1 MLEHV
6 CTARTMCWPSE
17 KTVYRS
23 NVPPHPNTGVVPNVP
38 WTMRF
43 ITATVPAQSSAGAT
57 IKTSEV
63 PCSGE
68 VVIRGQNARQTP
80 FIALRPCMYRF
91 DCTATVY
98 GDLVHTVDLVGDA
111 ARVAAGGSLRFSPSM
126 TTTGPA

>member
-1 MLEHV
+1 MSEHV

-43 ITATVPAQSSAGAT
+43 ITATVPAQSSTGAT

-63 PCSGE
+63 PYSGE

-80 FIALRPCMYRF
+80 LIALHACIALTVPPQCMAIF
-91 DCTATVY
+91 SS
-98 GDLVHTVDLVGDA
+98 DLFHTVDLVGDA
-111 ARVAAGGSLRFSPSM
+111 ARVAAG
-126 TTTGPA
+126 